1 MKIRSQFAILLLGIL
16 VVPILLTAG
25 FWVILRLREVDTT
38 DFPDRDTI
46 FEQTGHWIDI
56 ESWEQVEQILSRN
69 PKQIQA
75 LVLDSGFRV
84 LFSTIEPFKA
94 GELIGQEGLGHQFF
108 SESPDYF
115 YLIETIQSETEQFL
129 LINRV
134 DHFRKRPPSP
144 YQLMISGL
152 VILLGSLFI
161 FSAAISISIARSIY
175 SSVSMLDQL
184 TRRIA
189 GGELDLEIELGGSN
203 EITSLASSLNH
214 LRLSLKEDESRR
226 SRFIMGVS
234 HDLKTPLALIKGYA
248 EAIADGIIDSPEEQ
262 VRSLGVITAKV
273 DQLEGMIDDLIGYVR
288 MDSRAWQQQ
297 LQPRPLAL
305 FLRAFSQRM
314 EKDAQ
319 VLARKFIYEISIP
332 EKLAVP
338 FDEGL
343 LTRALENLCANAL
356 RFTNDD
362 GLVCLHAAFFNPSQ
376 QEQSAAAGQTSE
388 NRYVRISIS
397 DNGIAISSAD
407 LPHIFDLFW
416 RASPSRRESGMGI
429 GLAVVRSVVE
439 SHGWSIHVESESGKG
454 SCFFILIPTSG
465 YC

>member
-16 VVPILLTAG
+16 VVPILLSMG
-25 FWVILRLREVDTT
+25 FWVILRLREVGST

-46 FEQTGHWIDI
+46 FEQTGHLIDR
-56 ESWEQVEQILSRN
+56 ESWEKVTTLLSRQ
-69 PKQIQA
+69 PRHIHS
-75 LVLDSGFRV
+75 LVVDSGNRV
-84 LFSTIEPFKA
+84 LFSTMESFAPGRTLNSEELGQHFF
-94 GELIGQEGLGHQFF
+94 GESSRYFF
-108 SESPDYF
+108 
-115 YLIETIQSETEQFL
+115 LIETLQADTERFL
-129 LINRV
+129 IITMIDRSLE
-134 DHFRKRPPSP
+134 RPPGP
-144 YQLMISGL
+144 YKLMIMAL
-152 VILLGSLFI
+152 LILLGSLFL
-161 FSAAISISIARSIY
+161 FSAIISIIIARSIY
-175 SSVSMLDQL
+175 RSVSMLDHL

-214 LRLSLKEDESRR
+214 LRLSLKEEETRR

-248 EAIADGIIDSPEEQ
+248 EGIADGVIDSPEEQ
-262 VRSLGVITAKV
+262 TRSLGIIAAKV

-297 LQPRPLAL
+297 LQARPLTV

-314 EKDAQ
+314 EKDAL
-319 VLARKFIYEISIP
+319 VLARKFVYEINLP
-332 EKLAVP
+332 EKLAIP

-362 GLVCLHAAFFNPSQ
+362 GLVCLHAALFSPPQ
-376 QEQSAAAGQTSE
+376 QEQSPAVGQTNEGQS
-388 NRYVRISIS
+388 VRISIS
-397 DNGIAISSAD
+397 DNGIAISPAD

-429 GLAVVRSVVE
+429 GLSVVRSVIE
-439 SHGWSIHVESESGKG
+439 SHGWSIHVESETGKG
-454 SCFFILIPTSG
+454 SCFFIVIPIT
-465 YC
+465 